1 MAPPLR
7 ILCFGASLVEGHTA
21 RGTRFTP
28 YSARL
33 REILKEINA
42 DVEVETDGKSGDLL
56 TSGFEERMAARC
68 EWAFSAFLSH

>member
-68 EWAFSAFLSH
+68 ESTFSAF